1 MNINGSDSFRF
12 FLVRP
17 TILHSFLSNEYGKC
31 NTNRRVAAYVIRDF
45 VIMENPP
52 LTQEQID
59 DIDRILVEDYEMLVV
74 LS

>member
-1 MNINGSDSFRF
+1 M
-12 FLVRP
+12 
-17 TILHSFLSNEYGKC
+17 
-31 NTNRRVAAYVIRDF
+31 IRDF